1 MTPGGVWDSEEME
14 IRGLV
19 RRDGD
24 LVQEIVAEYTGT
36 ASYHALKVDVTTP
49 GTYEIACFAYNTRN
63 GNTGLDLVTF
73 MAE

>member
-1 MTPGGVWDSEEME
+1 VAPGGVWDSQKME

-24 LVQEIVAEYTGT
+24 FVQELVAEYTGT
-36 ASYHALKVDVTTP
+36 ASYHALKVDVAAP
-49 GTYEIACFAYNTRN
+49 GTYEIVCFAYNPRN
-63 GNTGLDLVTF
+63 GNTGLDIVTF